1 MCIVPECPII
11 YISLPDLTSTKDAS
25 SVYNLHVVFAI
36 FDMSVL
42 GVKIKQNMLRQN
54 LSPQ

>member
-25 SVYNLHVVFAI
+25 SVYNLVFAI